1 MKTLKRFSA
10 VLVLL
15 SLFCMTAMAGEI
27 PTPPCTDPG
36 QTSTPPCAAPGETS
50 GPPGQ
55 AQSATDSASP
65 GETHGPP
72 LAEAIGVGFAVASE
86 LMLFW

>member
-15 SLFCMTAMAGEI
+15 SLFCLTALAGE
-27 PTPPCTDPG
+27 TQSAPCTDPE

-50 GPPGQ
+50 CPPGEEHSVIDT
-55 AQSATDSASP
+55 ANP
-65 GETHGPP
+65 GETHSPP
-72 LAEAIGVGFAVASE
+72 LAEVIDAGFAVALE
-86 LMLFW
+86 LTLFW